1 MNKLNPLGA
10 NYMAAAL
17 HSKSGAHRSSLI
29 RIVSS
34 MQSLTILFVLIVL
47 GTVSCAH
54 SKQQTSAPGV
64 APASAGDRV
73 KTSSVLA
80 ASAATTPAPDLATNP
95 PPIARVL
102 NSNLPGIFIAGDSTA
117 ARGAGEAQQGWA
129 VPFADYFDPTKV
141 NVVNRARGGRSSRTF
156 VTEGLWDQL
165 LANVKAGDIV
175 LIQFGHNDAGAIN
188 DVSRARGSLRGIGDE
203 TEEID
208 NLLTKKHEVVHTF
221 GWYINK
227 MIADTK
233 AKGAIPIVLS
243 LTIRDIWK
251 DGKVERGSGR
261 FSQWSAEAAKT
272 SGVQFVDVMNMVA
285 DKFDALGQ
293 EKVHALYPQDH
304 THFNAIGAD
313 IHAAIVVSGFKSLR
327 PNPVRRFLSA
337 KGEAVEVD
345 RSASL
350 NLPRPANA
358 TLPSLFLIGDS
369 TVRNGH
375 GDGAGG
381 QWGWGDFVGKYF
393 ESEKL
398 NVVNRAVGGTSSRT
412 YFSTQWTRV
421 LAMVKQGDFVM
432 MQFGHN
438 DNGSPATGRTSIKGI
453 GEETL
458 EVGSPTNSQ
467 HEVVYTFGGYL
478 RKYIADTRAKGSTP
492 ILCSLIPRKI
502 WKDGKIPRNKES
514 HAGWAEQVAKAE
526 GVAFVDLNEIIAS
539 RYDELGP
546 EKVEPLFG
554 DEHTHTSA
562 AGAELNAQ
570 CVIAGLKM
578 LKENPL
584 ESYLRPEL
592 P

>member
-1 MNKLNPLGA
+1 MKHS
-10 NYMAAAL
+10 AL
-17 HSKSGAHRSSLI
+17 FATLALPI
-29 RIVSS
+29 A
-34 MQSLTILFVLIVL
+34 LTIMSTTGCGDDLRRFQP
-47 GTVSCAH
+47 S
-54 SKQQTSAPGV
+54 V
-64 APASAGDRV
+64 APAGSTGNV
-73 KTSSVLA
+73 KTDPVPIA
-80 ASAATTPAPDLATNP
+80 AVPALAPDLATNP
-95 PPIARVL
+95 PPAARVL
-102 NSNLPGIFIAGDSTA
+102 NPNLPVLFIAGDSTA

-129 VPFADYFDPTKV
+129 VPFADYFDLTKV

-165 LANVKAGDIV
+165 LANVKSGDIV

-188 DVSRARGSLRGIGDE
+188 DASRARGSLRGIGDE

-227 MIADTK
+227 MIAETK
-233 AKGAIPIVLS
+233 AKGATPIVLS

-261 FSQWSAEAAKT
+261 FSQWSAEVAG
-272 SGVQFVDVMNMVA
+272 SNGVQFVDVMNLVA
-285 DKFDALGQ
+285 DKFDPLGQ
-293 EKVHALYPQDH
+293 EKVHALYPRDH

-313 IHAAIVVSGFKSLR
+313 IHAATVVCGLKSLR
-327 PNPVRRFLSA
+327 SNPVRGFLSA

-350 NLPRPANA
+350 NLPRPANLS
-358 TLPSLFLIGDS
+358 LPSLFLIGDS

-393 ESEKL
+393 DLEKL
-398 NVVNRAVGGTSSRT
+398 NIVNRAVGGTSSRT
-412 YFSTQWTRV
+412 YFSGQWPRV
-421 LAMVKQGDFVM
+421 LAMVKKGDFVM

-438 DNGSPATGRTSIKGI
+438 DNGSPATGRTSLKGI

-458 EVGSPTNSQ
+458 KIDNPTNNQ

-478 RKYIADTRAKGSTP
+478 RKYIAESRAQGATP
-492 ILCSLIPRKI
+492 IVCSLIPRKI
-502 WKDGKIPRNKES
+502 WKDGKITRNKES
-514 HAGWAEQVAKAE
+514 HAGWAEQVARKE

-562 AGAELNAQ
+562 AGAELNAH
-570 CVIAGLKM
+570 CVIAGLRM
-578 LKENPL
+578 LKEDPL
-584 ESYLRPEL
+584 EPYLRPE
-592 P
+592 